1 MEVAD
6 ADMFGSTSFMINLL
20 VMYCTDI
27 VLEAQTQI
35 LNIQRSPIQDTRSA
49 IYKIYFII
57 FTIVIIII
65 IMIIITRGQS
75 NLTKSASRGA
85 IPRLGVTAGGRNLYH

>member
-6 ADMFGSTSFMINLL
+6 ADMFASTSFMIHLL

-57 FTIVIIII
+57 FTIVI
-65 IMIIITRGQS
+65 MIIITRGQS